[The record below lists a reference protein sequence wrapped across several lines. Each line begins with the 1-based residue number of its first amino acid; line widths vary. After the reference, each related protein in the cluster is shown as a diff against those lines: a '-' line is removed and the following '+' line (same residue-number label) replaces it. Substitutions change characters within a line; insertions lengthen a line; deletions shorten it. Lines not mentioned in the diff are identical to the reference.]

1 VNEDRRRER
10 RGRPKNPIE
19 KLSISIRLEA
29 ELVRRI
35 QATDPNWREN
45 IADLVRREFQLED
58 TK

>member
-1 VNEDRRRER
+1 MNEDQRRER

-35 QATDPNWREN
+35 QATDSNWREN

>member
-1 VNEDRRRER
+1 MSEDRRRER

-35 QATDPNWREN
+35 QETDPNWREN

-58 TK
+58 TQ

>member
-1 VNEDRRRER
+1 MNEDRRRER
-10 RGRPKNPIE
+10 RGRPRNPIE

-35 QATDPNWREN
+35 RATDPNWREN

>member
-1 VNEDRRRER
+1 MNEDRRRER

-29 ELVRRI
+29 ELVRQI

>member
-1 VNEDRRRER
+1 MNENCRRER

-19 KLSISIRLEA
+19 KASISIRLEV

-45 IADLVRREFQLED
+45 IADLVKREYQLD
-58 TK
+58 GTN

>member
-1 VNEDRRRER
+1 MNEDRRRER

-35 QATDPNWREN
+35 HATDPNWREN